1 MSQNNSLRPSTGKI
15 VVGSVLALILAF
27 LLPQVLMFQL
37 MTFNL
42 GVVAMAGVALTIW
55 AGPIPG
61 ILLAV
66 AGAANMMYFYGF
78 QVGAVLLPMAVA
90 PPVAV
95 ALGVRGRRP
104 FFQQMQVGLIAFLAG
119 TVVTALLAAIAFGG
133 DIVARVV
140 AMIGEVFDEI
150 GPEVWTI
157 VQPSMEAL
165 DPSITFEQFSE
176 AFGEVL
182 ALIQAYYE
190 LYLLANLLA
199 GAAVTAIVSVFWG
212 NWLAARRGEATVES
226 FVGLHG
232 WYLPANLTWGILMT
246 LAAAWILANTA
257 ISGGTTTWLVVLELA
272 EVAFVVQALAAIDRR
287 LKARGSTRGRR
298 TAAVVL
304 ILLAGMLLSGL
315 GVFELLML
323 VGGASALFGSHGA
336 ARPIVEKIKKTFG
349 GDDR

>member
-66 AGAANMMYFYGF
+66 AGTANMMYFYGF

-176 AFGEVL
+176 AFGEAL

-212 NWLAARRGEATVES
+212 NWLAARRG
-226 FVGLHG
+226 
-232 WYLPANLTWGILMT
+232 
-246 LAAAWILANTA
+246 
-257 ISGGTTTWLVVLELA
+257 
-272 EVAFVVQALAAIDRR
+272 
-287 LKARGSTRGRR
+287 
-298 TAAVVL
+298 
-304 ILLAGMLLSGL
+304 
-315 GVFELLML
+315 
-323 VGGASALFGSHGA
+323 
-336 ARPIVEKIKKTFG
+336 
-349 GDDR
+349 